1 MCLSSRLLAAT
12 ALPLLF
18 ASSLAFADS
27 NVKLDLGSGNKIEI
41 HCQGSCTPA
50 QLAALANNI
59 SFAPGSSD
67 NRVQIRTQADAGT
80 QGPIQVSGTK
90 NQVQINQQKG
100 TNNSTAPIEVGGSNN
115 RVQIQQKGSNNST
128 QPIVDTGNNSRVQ
141 VQQQGNG
148 NSASAVDSGGTR
160 NQIQGAAEGQ

>member
-1 MCLSSRLLAAT
+1 MYLSSRLLPAT

-27 NVKLDLGSGNKIEI
+27 NVKLDAGSGNKIEI
-41 HCQGSCTPA
+41 RCQGSCTPA

-67 NRVQIRTQADAGT
+67 NHVQIRTQADAGT

-115 RVQIQQKGSNNST
+115 RVEIQQKGSNNST
-128 QPIVDTGNNSRVQ
+128 QPIVDIGNKTRVQ

-148 NSASAVDSGGTR
+148 NSASAVDR
-160 NQIQGAAEGQ
+160 P